1 MLSAI
6 FEQTIGDDLISSR
19 LNRTAAMR
27 DAAMS
32 IAAFGFFSSLL
43 LRASP
48 FRFSRGDG
56 ATTVLAPDHPGVGQ
70 RWKNA

>member
-19 LNRTAAMR
+19 LSRTAAMR

-43 LRASP
+43 LRAPP
-48 FRFSRGDG
+48 FRFSRQAVLGDG
-56 ATTVLAPDHPGVGQ
+56 GPLNTSARLYL
-70 RWKNA
+70 